1 MLKRSAAFL
10 GISGDGI
17 PVGIASF
24 IVATLVGVG
33 IHYLTGWLSGPGVTL
48 RELFGVWPCGAEG
61 GMLGVMIIP
70 YPIGVIMGI
79 ILFGKLSHR

>member
-10 GISGDGI
+10 GISGDSI
-17 PVGIASF
+17 LAGIASF

-33 IHYLTGWLSGPGVTL
+33 IHYLTDWPPSPGVAL

-61 GMLGVMIIP
+61 SMLGVMIIP
-70 YPIGVIMGI
+70 YPIGVMIT
-79 ILFGKLSHR
+79 LFGKVSHH

>member
-10 GISGDGI
+10 GVSVGSI

-24 IVATLVGVG
+24 IVATVVGVG
-33 IHYLTGWLSGPGVTL
+33 IHYLTGWPPGPGVAF

-61 GMLGVMIIP
+61 STLGVMIIP

-79 ILFGKLSHR
+79 ILFGKLSRH